1 MSVPLSPTVQPAL
14 ESGHMP
20 WKRPRRDRK
29 GENCHRKL
37 IMKLSVEG
45 LVESSG
51 EDLQGFVEKVL
62 GEGKF
67 VLARL
72 LKGGWKSPGVR
83 LW

>member
-1 MSVPLSPTVQPAL
+1 
-14 ESGHMP
+14 
-20 WKRPRRDRK
+20 
-29 GENCHRKL
+29 
-37 IMKLSVEG
+37 MKLSLEG

-72 LKGGWKSPGVR
+72 LKGGWKSPEVR